1 MTFGEKLRR
10 ARKEK
15 GLTQAELASQAGL
28 GLRTIIAYEKGEI
41 TLDEAF
47 RQIKTAT
54 RRYAKRQ
61 RSWFRRDGSLIPLN
75 ADDLSVEQMT
85 AIICERYRQESSSL
99 LVR

>member
-1 MTFGEKLRR
+1 MKRLRHLWL
-10 ARKEK
+10 AVSRKA
-15 GLTQAELASQAGL
+15 LTAPKAIGYKE
-28 GLRTIIAYEKGEI
+28 IIAYEKGEI

-61 RSWFRRDGSLIPLN
+61 RSWFRRDERLIPLN

-85 AIICERYRQESSSL
+85 AIICERYRQESSKS